1 MYFLH
6 IRHVI
11 IWLGI
16 RFFVWAFKHFVVA
29 LCHGRTK
36 LRLVKTGFT
45 HQLYVKLILW
55 QLSLWL
61 CPHLLFILGLDS
73 AVSREYS
80 KEAVIEKSI
89 WGTPFFLP
97 LLLPVLQFVFFGNVW
112 FPWKACFLL
121 GQHTVLVVSTNVLR
135 NMCLHGQS
143 KMCAFT
149 MLEPCLL
156 VKCVLAFS
164 SLARLGSA
172 LHPFGCRQG
181 QR

>member
-1 MYFLH
+1 MYFLE

-11 IWLGI
+11 IWLEI

-36 LRLVKTGFT
+36 LRLVKTGST
-45 HQLYVKLILW
+45 HQLYVKLISFHYDSVHNCCSSW
-55 QLSLWL
+55 VWTVQYQESTQRRQLLRKAYEGPL
-61 CPHLLFILGLDS
+61 
-73 AVSREYS
+73 
-80 KEAVIEKSI
+80 
-89 WGTPFFLP
+89 FFLP

-121 GQHTVLVVSTNVLR
+121 GQHTVLLVSTNVLR